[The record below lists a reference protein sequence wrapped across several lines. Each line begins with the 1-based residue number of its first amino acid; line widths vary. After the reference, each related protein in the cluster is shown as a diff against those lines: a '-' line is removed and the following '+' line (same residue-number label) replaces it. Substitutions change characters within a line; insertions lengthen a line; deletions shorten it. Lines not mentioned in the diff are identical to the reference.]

1 MLLVDFP
8 EGVTLWLFCPQ
19 PGTVLIMKGHE
30 ELGRSQ
36 PASRVIHPPHPA
48 PKVRYDVSA
57 RRTGPS
63 AGNKATAGPEG
74 EFPCKKCGR
83 SVVRWTAARSF
94 MQAGRRT
101 PSVEC

>member
-1 MLLVDFP
+1 MLLIHVP
-8 EGVTLWLFCPQ
+8 TVLNLSRLRSQ

-30 ELGRSQ
+30 ELGRAQ
-36 PASRVIHPPHPA
+36 PLSRVIHPPHPA

-63 AGNKATAGPEG
+63 AGNKVTAGPEG

-83 SVVRWTAARSF
+83 SVVRSMVARLF
-94 MQAGRRT
+94 T
-101 PSVEC
+101 